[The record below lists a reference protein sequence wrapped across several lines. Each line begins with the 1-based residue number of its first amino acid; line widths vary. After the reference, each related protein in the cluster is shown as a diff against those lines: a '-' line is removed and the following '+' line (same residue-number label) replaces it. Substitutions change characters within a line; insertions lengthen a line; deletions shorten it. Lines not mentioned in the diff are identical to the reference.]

1 MAEEY
6 SKWIDQLL
14 AEISEDTLRSFVKEG
29 ENVVLEIDSR
39 SVVLS
44 KKDGI
49 ITAKSVNSPSGEYV
63 LFPK

>member
-1 MAEEY
+1 MAEHY
-6 SKWIDQLL
+6 TKWIDELL

-29 ENVVLEIDSR
+29 EDVVLEIDSR

-44 KKDGI
+44 KKEGV
-49 ITAKSVNSPSGEYV
+49 ITAKDLKSPSGEYV

>member
-1 MAEEY
+1 MAEQY

-14 AEISEDTLRSFVKEG
+14 AEISEDALRSFVKEG
-29 ENVVLEIDSR
+29 ENVILEIDSR

-44 KKDGI
+44 KKDGV
-49 ITAKSVNSPSGEYV
+49 ITVKAARSPSGEYV

>member
-1 MAEEY
+1 MAEKY
-6 SKWIDQLL
+6 SQWIDKLL
-14 AEISEDTLRSFVKEG
+14 AEISEDTIRSFVKEG

-44 KKDGI
+44 KKDGV
-49 ITAKSVNSPSGEYV
+49 ITAKSNSSPSGEYV